1 MQKGNEKVNDPVFVD
16 TNVFLRFFVRDS
28 ESFYQKAKDLFEKT
42 EKGQVKLETSD
53 LVIAEIVWV
62 LESYYGFS
70 RTEIKEV
77 VETILETKNLKV
89 ANHLRVKEAVHLYF
103 TGKMDFIDACNIAYM
118 RAKDYKK
125 VATFDVK
132 HFKNIEGVS
141 NIW

>member
-1 MQKGNEKVNDPVFVD
+1 MDDPIFVD
-16 TNVFLRFFVRDS
+16 TNVFLRFFVRDV
-28 ESFYQKAKDLFEKT
+28 ESLYVKAKELFEKT
-42 EKGQVKLETSD
+42 EKGELKLETTD
-53 LVIAEIVWV
+53 IVIAEIVWV

-70 RTEIKEV
+70 KSEIKEV

-89 ANHLRVKEAVHLYF
+89 ANHLRVKEAVVLYS

-118 RAKDYKK
+118 KSKDFKK

-141 NIW
+141 NVW

>member
-1 MQKGNEKVNDPVFVD
+1 VDDPIFVD
-16 TNVFLRFFVRDS
+16 TNVFLRFFVRDV
-28 ESFYQKAKDLFEKT
+28 ESLYVKAKELFEKT
-42 EKGQVKLETSD
+42 EKGELKLETTD
-53 LVIAEIVWV
+53 IVIAEIVWV

-70 RTEIKEV
+70 KSEIKEV

-89 ANHLRVKEAVHLYF
+89 ANHLRVKEAVVLYS

-118 RAKDYKK
+118 KSKDFKK

-141 NIW
+141 NVW